1 MWRIEYILAFPIDE
15 RMTMPQNC
23 EKEILSNI
31 NVGSRDGMNKRT
43 IPHLVKVLRNKAT
56 VITRAVFWRIHHDS
70 GKEDVH
76 LKVGRYKK
84 PKAWNEGE
92 EPESLSPKSELTLDD
107 EEFRNLIEFVQENYE
122 PFKSGTKAFI
132 PLDRPLDSH
141 TANAVKGL
149 FNHPEKLDLV
159 EFIARHDIIPEHLM
173 LALHL
178 KKRMQAIAEFE
189 AMLLHNLVEQPW
201 QKWFQ
206 KNGWVLGTDFVR
218 VLDERSIDTNHISDC
233 LLEAYDWF
241 LDIVEIKRPE
251 GKLSFWAA
259 TQDHG
264 NYFPSSDLTKAI
276 TQASRYLYEVEREA
290 NSGKFLERVDHVKTI
305 KPRCILIFGRSH
317 DWNSEQRESYR
328 ILNSGFHNL
337 TILTYDHVL
346 ERARS
351 LIRHNEKSQQPDSGD
366 SERPAGVPF

>member
-1 MWRIEYILAFPIDE
+1 
-15 RMTMPQNC
+15 
-23 EKEILSNI
+23 
-31 NVGSRDGMNKRT
+31 MNKQT
-43 IPHLVKVLRNKAT
+43 IPHLVKVLRDKAT

-84 PKAWNEGE
+84 SKGWNESE

-107 EEFRNLIEFVQENYE
+107 EEFRNLIEFIQENYE
-122 PFKSGTKAFI
+122 PFKAGTKAFI
-132 PLDRPLDSH
+132 PLDSPFDSH
-141 TANAVKGL
+141 TAEAVRGL
-149 FNHPEKLDLV
+149 FNHPEKLNLV
-159 EFIARHDIIPEHLM
+159 DFIARHDIIPEHLM

-178 KKRMQAIAEFE
+178 KRRMQAIAEFE
-189 AMLLHNLVEQPW
+189 TMLSHNLVEQPW

-206 KNGWVLGTDFVR
+206 KNRWVLGTDIVR
-218 VLDERSIDTNHISDC
+218 ILDERSIDIKHISDF
-233 LLEAYDWF
+233 LVEAYDGF

-251 GKLSFWAA
+251 GGLSFWAA

-264 NYFPSSDLTKAI
+264 NYLPSSDLTKAI

-290 NSGKFLERVDHVKTI
+290 NSVKFLERVDHVKTI
-305 KPRCILIFGRSH
+305 KPRCLLIFGRSH
-317 DWNSEQRESYR
+317 GWDNEQRESYR
-328 ILNSGFHNL
+328 ILNSSFHNL

-351 LIRHNEKSQQPDSGD
+351 LFKHDERSQQPDSGD
-366 SERPAGVPF
+366 SESPEDVPF